1 MVWLTLL
8 THSCIILLIAAQVEQ
23 DITCDFESEN
33 WLENYCNWDLTSFSG
48 DDSVGIRNDK
58 DDSLIGN
65 KALTVTGKSHFI
77 LSSKSDYSCFEIL
90 HDNFG
95 FR

>member
-1 MVWLTLL
+1 MFV
-8 THSCIILLIAAQVEQ
+8 LIATAQLEQ
-23 DITCDFESEN
+23 DIACDFESEK
-33 WLENYCNWDLTSFSG
+33 WLDNYCNWDLTSFSG
-48 DDSVGIRNDK
+48 DDSLSITYDE

-65 KALTVTGKSHFI
+65 KALAVAGKGHFK
-77 LSSKSDYSCFEIL
+77 LSSKSDFSCLELL

>member
-1 MVWLTLL
+1 MAWFKSFVYV
-8 THSCIILLIAAQVEQ
+8 CKFVLIAAQLEQ

-33 WLENYCNWDLTSFSG
+33 WLENYCNWDLTSISG
-48 DDSVGIRNDK
+48 DDNVAIRYDE
-58 DDSLIGN
+58 DDSFIGN
-65 KALTVTGKSHFI
+65 KALSVNGKSHFV
-77 LSSKSDYSCFEIL
+77 LSSRSDFTCLEIL